1 MAADDAALPPNSLA
15 RKTLFV
21 ELCEQLERL
30 ARVKA
35 SAKRKIIEELLN
47 NWMQQDETKDIYPVM
62 RLILPQVRFPWVPTY
77 ASATSNADK
86 RDHTLR

>member
-1 MAADDAALPPNSLA
+1 MAADGVALPPNSLA
-15 RKTLFV
+15 RKTPFL
-21 ELCEQLERL
+21 ELCEQLERI

-62 RLILPQVRFPWVPTY
+62 RLILPQVRFPGTPTW
-77 ASATSNADK
+77 APATAQ
-86 RDHTLR
+86 R